1 MFDCA
6 KEGSEMCELISLLCS
21 FFLVFPSRLS
31 VTFDIQISLKMKHS
45 YLTFGSQFRNI
56 LEPCQTSKI
65 NVFSKIIKA
74 FIF

>member
-6 KEGSEMCELISLLCS
+6 KEGSEMCELLSLLCS

-45 YLTFGSQFRNI
+45 
-56 LEPCQTSKI
+56 
-65 NVFSKIIKA
+65 
-74 FIF
+74 